1 VGVSNERRIRLG
13 ELLIRA
19 GLITELQLNAA
30 LAEQKKWGGRLGR
43 TLVEMNFI
51 SEDILVKGLARLLG
65 VPRADLDHI
74 DVPDAVMQKFDPMDC
89 QNRGYLPIQYR
100 ASDKRLTVA
109 MVEVNDLALVD
120 ELRFKYGFVVQPAI
134 VGERTLQKKAREIFY
149 GESFDQGAVAL
160 EPAIKLVDNQ
170 GGTLVKHRDEIMAE
184 APAPTF
190 RTTGVE
196 RTPPLPPPASAAP
209 QLDDLEAAQKRQARA
224 IKSVVELLV
233 DKGVFTREEFLA
245 CVSAKTDQ

>member
-1 VGVSNERRIRLG
+1 MSNERRIRLG

-74 DVPDAVMQKFDPMDC
+74 DVPEAVMQKFDPTDC
-89 QNRGYLPIQYR
+89 QARGYLPIQYR

-109 MVEVNDLALVD
+109 MVEVNDLTLVD

-134 VGERTLQKKAREIFY
+134 VGERTLQKKAREVFY
-149 GESFDQGAVAL
+149 GESLDSGAVPL
-160 EPAIKLVDNQ
+160 EPPIKLVDNQ
-170 GGTLVKHRDEIMAE
+170 GGTLVKHRAEIMAE
-184 APAPTF
+184 EPAASF

-196 RTPPLPPPASAAP
+196 RPSPLPPPADRGL
-209 QLDDLEAAQKRQARA
+209 QLEEIEAAQKRQSRA

-233 DKGVFTREEFLA
+233 EKGVFTREEFLA
-245 CVSAKTDQ
+245 CVSTKTDQ

>member
-1 VGVSNERRIRLG
+1 VSNERRIRLG

-65 VPRADLDHI
+65 VARADLEHI
-74 DVPDAVMQKFDPMDC
+74 DVPAAVMQKFDPTDC
-89 QNRGYLPIQYR
+89 QNRGYLPVQYR

-134 VGERTLQKKAREIFY
+134 AGERSLQKAARTLFY
-149 GESFDQGAVAL
+149 GASLDAAAPL
-160 EPAIKLVDNQ
+160 EVGIKLVDNQ
-170 GGTLVKHRDEIMAE
+170 GGTVVKHRAAIEAAE
-184 APAPTF
+184 PAPSV

-196 RTPPLPPPASAAP
+196 RAPSLPPPAGIGA
-209 QLDDLEAAQKRQARA
+209 QLDEIEAAQNRQARA

-233 DKGVFTREEFLA
+233 EKGVFTREEFLA
-245 CVSAKTDQ
+245 CVSTKTDQ